1 MKKSIISLIILISII
16 TIIPSYS
23 FASTYEDK
31 SVEIKPMTEQ
41 DLKYKIDKLY
51 EMKEKNLQST
61 KEQLLE
67 LGKIDQ
73 FEAHKKVL
81 EDLYNDEIAQL
92 KSYYNNDLSSN
103 FQLSQGMYWRN
114 GGTIHYKPTE
124 LSLTSNVLEYYDNKQ
139 SKLIFQKYVIE
150 EYLKELR
157 DWKGFVLNKI
167 LTNIPDQS
175 IGFAASVFSD
185 AADISRFISRRAI
198 DKAVNFG
205 NGCIIVH
212 YNIGPTMNESSV
224 AVWSWESYPYVNRP
238 SSSVYNVIEYYQN

>member
-1 MKKSIISLIILISII
+1 MKKSIISLIILISIV

-81 EDLYNDEIAQL
+81 EDLYNDEIA
-92 KSYYNNDLSSN
+92 
-103 FQLSQGMYWRN
+103 
-114 GGTIHYKPTE
+114 
-124 LSLTSNVLEYYDNKQ
+124 
-139 SKLIFQKYVIE
+139 
-150 EYLKELR
+150 
-157 DWKGFVLNKI
+157 
-167 LTNIPDQS
+167 
-175 IGFAASVFSD
+175 
-185 AADISRFISRRAI
+185 
-198 DKAVNFG
+198 
-205 NGCIIVH
+205 
-212 YNIGPTMNESSV
+212 
-224 AVWSWESYPYVNRP
+224 
-238 SSSVYNVIEYYQN
+238 